1 MVTLHIL
8 KPLKTAH
15 KSYLFFKFYESFCK
29 LKPQNNQMSNDTIC
43 FRFEH
48 IRKPRLLSETQS
60 ALNCGMVCV
69 RGRESSKLWSLG
81 DTNIRDS
88 FYHERGRKWQ
98 GPQDSHSTDCYEV
111 CGMQKNGCRKRG
123 ILFISAQFEPR
134 QPLVQQIYNKPTKSL
149 AGFSCTFGSL
159 LQMASISERPI
170 NMFYKMIKG
179 PDEAIRFVQ
188 RKNVWRS
195 CRRSIEIDLHML
207 T

>member
-1 MVTLHIL
+1 
-8 KPLKTAH
+8 
-15 KSYLFFKFYESFCK
+15 
-29 LKPQNNQMSNDTIC
+29 MSNDTIC

-48 IRKPRLLSETQS
+48 IRHPRLFSETQS

-123 ILFISAQFEPR
+123 ILFISAQFESQ
-134 QPLVQQIYNKPTKSL
+134 QPLTANLHKATKRL
-149 AGFSCTFGSL
+149 AGFSCAFGSL

-170 NMFYKMIKG
+170 NTFYKMIKG
-179 PDEAIRFVQ
+179 LDKPIRFVQ
-188 RKNVWRS
+188 CKNVWRS
-195 CRRSIEIDLHML
+195 CRRSIVID
-207 T
+207 